1 MGMSAAPSTSLMPP
15 LTCVPEGRRCSA
27 RIRCAM
33 ASSPRLSRSNTAFA
47 SGWSPSF
54 GSSPARHSTLRMPR
68 ETAPSRS
75 PCSARRLRSRQV
87 IWKMGSIP
95 FWTRKCAAARL
106 ERWTLAPA
114 PSVTLTAVARPLSGS
129 AREMNSAGSVDTG
142 GVISAVTTKS
152 PLRSLVSRL
161 LAKRPAGSAVLL
173 RKQLA
178 DDVDRHREDDGRGL
192 VAGDLGERLQVAQLH
207 RLRALR
213 EHGGGLLQLF
223 GGLQLAFGVDHLGA
237 PLALGFGLA
246 RDGAHH
252 RLVQVDVLDL
262 DVGDLDAPGV
272 GLRVEDSLDV
282 EIELLAL
289 RQQLVELVLAQH
301 RAQRGL
307 RQLAGGL
314 QEVDHLDDRVLR
326 VDDAEIDHR
335 VHLHRDVVARDHV
348 LRRHVEHHG
357 AQVDAHHLLDHR
369 DDDDQ
374 PRPFHGLETAEQEH
388 HGALVLAQDL
398 DRRSDQDQDDHQR
411 AEPKTEI
418 EPHRQPP
425 SSGTAVRTSPS
436 MAMTRNRCPRRTGF
450 CVRTRQLSPR
460 TLAQPSPS
468 KSSSASPAAPIIC
481 SRPVTTGTRR
491 PRTSMPTARIRIAP
505 LAAATPAISV

>member
-1 MGMSAAPSTSLMPP
+1 MQNCVWTKSAPASSLARNAFGSQWGGGSMGMSAAPSTSLMPP
-15 LTCVPEGRRCSA
+15 FTSVPEGRRCSV

-33 ASSPRLSRSNTAFA
+33 ASNPRLSRSNTAFA

-114 PSVTLTAVARPLSGS
+114 PSVTLTAMARPLSGS

-152 PLRSLVSRL
+152 PLCSLVSRL
-161 LAKRPAGSAVLL
+161 LAIRTAGSGAFL
-173 RKQLA
+173 REKLT

-192 VAGDLGERLQVAQLH
+192 VAGDLGERLQVTQLH
-207 RLRALR
+207 RLSALR
-213 EHGGGLLQLF
+213 EHG

-237 PLALGFGLA
+237 PLALGLGLA
-246 RDGAHH
+246 RNGAHH

-289 RQQLVELVLAQH
+289 GQQLVELV
-301 RAQRGL
+301 
-307 RQLAGGL
+307 
-314 QEVDHLDDRVLR
+314 
-326 VDDAEIDHR
+326 
-335 VHLHRDVVARDHV
+335 
-348 LRRHVEHHG
+348 
-357 AQVDAHHLLDHR
+357 
-369 DDDDQ
+369 
-374 PRPFHGLETAEQEH
+374 
-388 HGALVLAQDL
+388 
-398 DRRSDQDQDDHQR
+398 
-411 AEPKTEI
+411 
-418 EPHRQPP
+418 
-425 SSGTAVRTSPS
+425 
-436 MAMTRNRCPRRTGF
+436 
-450 CVRTRQLSPR
+450 
-460 TLAQPSPS
+460 
-468 KSSSASPAAPIIC
+468 
-481 SRPVTTGTRR
+481 
-491 PRTSMPTARIRIAP
+491 
-505 LAAATPAISV
+505 